1 LWISAIDF
9 GIEQTYYQAVK
20 RCARCGQTKPHSEF
34 HRSNRGDGFQVW
46 CKACRKIYDRQ
57 YCQRYKGRW
66 QRQKNE
72 FKRQKR
78 QWLRDMK
85 TDKPCADC
93 GRIFAPEAMEW
104 DHRPGTV
111 KLFEISLM
119 AGRSRKLILE
129 EIAKCDLVC
138 ANDHAIRTRARLLE
152 SLASI
157 GV

>member
-1 LWISAIDF
+1 M
-9 GIEQTYYQAVK
+9 K
-20 RCARCGQTKPHSEF
+20 RCSRCREMRPYSEF
-34 HRSNRGDGFQVW
+34 HIYTRGDGFQVW
-46 CKACRKIYDRQ
+46 CKACRKIYDRE
-57 YCQRYKGRW
+57 YCQRDRGRW
-66 QRQKNE
+66 QSRKNE
-72 FKRQKR
+72 FKRQRR
-78 QWLRDMK
+78 QWLRELK
-85 TDKPCADC
+85 TDKPCTDC

-111 KLFEISLM
+111 KLFEISMM

-138 ANDHAIRTRARLLE
+138 ANDHAIRTRTRLLE

>member
-1 LWISAIDF
+1 MRP
-9 GIEQTYYQAVK
+9 Y
-20 RCARCGQTKPHSEF
+20 SEF
-34 HRSNRGDGFQVW
+34 HIYTRGDGFQVW
-46 CKACRKIYDRQ
+46 CKACRKIYDRE
-57 YCQRYKGRW
+57 YCQRDRGRW
-66 QRQKNE
+66 QSRKNE
-72 FKRQKR
+72 FKRQRR
-78 QWLRDMK
+78 QWLRELK
-85 TDKPCADC
+85 TDKPCTDC

-111 KLFEISLM
+111 KLFEISMM

-138 ANDHAIRTRARLLE
+138 ANDHAIRTRTRLLE